1 MWMAWIYWQEIVC
14 SFQEDGRMKPGDKL
28 KLRIEEEEYIYE
40 EWELD
45 DE

>member
-1 MWMAWIYWQEIVC
+1 MGEGNGCTILV
-14 SFQEDGRMKPGDKL
+14 DGGDSMKPGDKL

>member
-1 MWMAWIYWQEIVC
+1 
-14 SFQEDGRMKPGDKL
+14 MKPGDKL
-28 KLRIEEEEYIYE
+28 ILRIEEEEYIYE

>member
-1 MWMAWIYWQEIVC
+1 
-14 SFQEDGRMKPGDKL
+14 GRAHEEQGAGIMKPGDKL
-28 KLRIEEEEYIYE
+28 KLRIEEDEYIYE

>member
-1 MWMAWIYWQEIVC
+1 MGDIQ
-14 SFQEDGRMKPGDKL
+14 MKPGDKL

>member
-1 MWMAWIYWQEIVC
+1 
-14 SFQEDGRMKPGDKL
+14 MKPGDKL

>member
-1 MWMAWIYWQEIVC
+1 VPVGG
-14 SFQEDGRMKPGDKL
+14 GRGMRPGDKL
-28 KLRIEEEEYIYE
+28 ILRIEEEEYIYE